1 MQMIELLEK
10 DIKAAFT
17 KHYVKKGRVKHS
29 MLMDGIEDTSP
40 PKAKWESLLVM
51 AHTYNILEENTLDDV
66 NSISDNL
73 EENISEF
80 WGKGIEIVSN

>member
-29 MLMDGIEDTSP
+29 MLMKGIEDTHLSKGKMRVNP
-40 PKAKWESLLVM
+40 GDG
-51 AHTYNILEENTLDDV
+51 TYIQYLRRKYTG
-66 NSISDNL
+66 
-73 EENISEF
+73 
-80 WGKGIEIVSN
+80 WC